1 MCIFE
6 IESLFFHISKT
17 ALNVPTFTVGFKDF
31 LRFLNVGSNSNIV
44 TFDLFAHNHNVGILD
59 HMVQGALFSF
69 LQMIK
74 ETLQRP
80 FIFAP
85 LNKPIILNADKKGM
99 LLRQRYSN
107 QSLPINS
114 RSAVNERIN

>member
-1 MCIFE
+1 MGIFE
-6 IESLFFHISKT
+6 IEPLCFHIFKT
-17 ALNVPTFTVGFKDF
+17 ALNVPAFTVVFQDC

-69 LQMIK
+69 FQMIK
-74 ETLQRP
+74 EILQRP

-99 LLRQRYSN
+99 LLIQR
-107 QSLPINS
+107 
-114 RSAVNERIN
+114 